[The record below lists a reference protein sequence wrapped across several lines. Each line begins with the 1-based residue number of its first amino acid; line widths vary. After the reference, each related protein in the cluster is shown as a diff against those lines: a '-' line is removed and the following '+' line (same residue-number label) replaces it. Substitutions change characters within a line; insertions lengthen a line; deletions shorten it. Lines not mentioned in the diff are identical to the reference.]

1 MYAKCV
7 VCLRSWNVSV
17 LAQIPK
23 NGYVCPLILLI
34 LSVLTLVLCL
44 GGALMDSRIM
54 DRLCGWLFDA
64 IRGGVEYEDER
75 L

>member
-1 MYAKCV
+1 M
-7 VCLRSWNVSV
+7 
-17 LAQIPK
+17 
-23 NGYVCPLILLI
+23 ILLI

-54 DRLCGWLFDA
+54 DRLCSWLFGI
-64 IRGGVEYEDER
+64 IRGGYEYENER